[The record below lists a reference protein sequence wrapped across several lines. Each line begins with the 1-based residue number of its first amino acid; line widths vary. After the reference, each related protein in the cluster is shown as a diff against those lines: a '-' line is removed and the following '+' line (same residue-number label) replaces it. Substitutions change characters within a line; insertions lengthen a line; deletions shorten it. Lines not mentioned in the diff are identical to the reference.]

1 LSPQHTL
8 RHPTIMADAAKIAAV
23 VEQARKAFRTGK
35 TRDISWR
42 KTQIIAIRA
51 MIDENEADI
60 IAALKADLSVND
72 FWAQGIEIETARLEI
87 ADFLKN
93 LDTWAAPRKTGS
105 PLLSQPA
112 ASSIQTQPFG
122 VVLSISPWNYPFS
135 LCVTPMLA
143 AIAAGN
149 IVVAKPSEISVN
161 TSALLMKL
169 IPKYLG
175 EAAFMVEGDAAVSTE
190 LLKHRYDFIHYT
202 GSTVVG
208 KIVYAAAAKYLTPV
222 LLELGGKSPAIVSK
236 KADMKRACQ
245 RIAWGKWTMNN
256 GQTCISPDYVITTPD
271 AVDEVIQGLK
281 DAVTGFYGE
290 NHKECRDISRMI
302 SARHLQRVA
311 VQLDDESITVE
322 LGGEVDEGNLYIA
335 PTIVRAE
342 KTSKIMEDE
351 IFGPVLPVIVVD
363 DLDAAIEHVNIGEK
377 PLALYVF
384 SEDQKELDNVIQ
396 STSSGGACAN
406 DIVMHAGN
414 PELRLAAWETAAWA
428 ATTASTASSRSR
440 TSAACCR
447 NTATTCRCASRPT
460 QTPSSGGS
468 ARSGPSPAR
477 SRPLPRSPRSL
488 PAARPSPTAT
498 STFRG

>member
-1 LSPQHTL
+1 MLGSAPAARGAAAGRGRAGARRRPTHFVLRPVATAPTHPYCATAPLSAACAP
-8 RHPTIMADAAKIAAV
+8 HP
-23 VEQARKAFRTGK
+23 
-35 TRDISWR
+35 
-42 KTQIIAIRA
+42 
-51 MIDENEADI
+51 
-60 IAALKADLSVND
+60 
-72 FWAQGIEIETARLEI
+72 ARL
-87 ADFLKN
+87 AR
-93 LDTWAAPRKTGS
+93 AAP
-105 PLLSQPA
+105 
-112 ASSIQTQPFG
+112 
-122 VVLSISPWNYPFS
+122 
-135 LCVTPMLA
+135 
-143 AIAAGN
+143 
-149 IVVAKPSEISVN
+149 
-161 TSALLMKL
+161 
-169 IPKYLG
+169 
-175 EAAFMVEGDAAVSTE
+175 D
-190 LLKHRYDFIHYT
+190 RYDFIHYT

-208 KIVYAAAAKYLTPV
+208 KIVNAAAAKYLTPV

-256 GQTCISPDYVITTPD
+256 GQTCISPDYVITTLD

-281 DAVTGFYGE
+281 DAVAGFYGE

-414 PELRLAAWETAAWA
+414 PELPFVSPFPR
-428 ATTASTASSRSR
+428 SS
-440 TSAACCR
+440 
-447 NTATTCRCASRPT
+447 
-460 QTPSSGGS
+460 PSLVF
-468 ARSGPSPAR
+468 PSP
-477 SRPLPRSPRSL
+477 PCLNEQPRKGWL
-488 PAARPSPTAT
+488 GE
-498 STFRG
+498 RGERRGGWGLRRVHLANH